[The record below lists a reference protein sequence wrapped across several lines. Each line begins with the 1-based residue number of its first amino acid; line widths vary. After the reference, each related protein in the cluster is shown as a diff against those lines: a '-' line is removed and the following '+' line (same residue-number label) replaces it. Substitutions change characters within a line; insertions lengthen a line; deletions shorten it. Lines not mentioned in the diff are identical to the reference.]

1 MGLKPINI
9 NAAFSKVADVVKSI
23 PPPPPPA
30 TIITKVEDV
39 VKSIPKPAP
48 KPSTNLPSAPVTA
61 VAVGAAAGTDVSAGT
76 AAAGTAAAGTAAA
89 GTDVS
94 AGTDQAAG
102 SQTQQTVADQPPS
115 PPAGTAAS
123 TPPTPTITDKIN
135 IYFTLI
141 NTTYPMWKKV
151 IIYSGL
157 AVCGFIILLI
167 IGFLLYKLWK
177 KFHPS

>member
-9 NAAFSKVADVVKSI
+9 KAAFSKVADVVKSI

-30 TIITKVEDV
+30 TIIKKVEDV

-61 VAVGAAAGTDVSAGT
+61 VAVG

-102 SQTQQTVADQPPS
+102 SQTQQTVADQPP
-115 PPAGTAAS
+115 PAATAEF
-123 TPPTPTITDKIN
+123 TPSNPTVIDKIKF
-135 IYFTLI
+135 YFILI
-141 NTTYPMWKKV
+141 NTTYPMWKKAV
-151 IIYSGL
+151 IYSGL
-157 AVCGFIILLI
+157 AVCGLIILLI
-167 IGFLLYKLWK
+167 IGFLLHKLWK

>member
-9 NAAFSKVADVVKSI
+9 KAAFSKVADVVKSI

-30 TIITKVEDV
+30 TIIKKVEDV

-61 VAVGAAAGTDVSAGT
+61 VAVGAAAGT
-76 AAAGTAAAGTAAA
+76 AAA

-102 SQTQQTVADQPPS
+102 SQTQQTVADQPPP

-141 NTTYPMWKKV
+141 NTTYPMWKKA

-167 IGFLLYKLWK
+167 IGFLLHKLWK